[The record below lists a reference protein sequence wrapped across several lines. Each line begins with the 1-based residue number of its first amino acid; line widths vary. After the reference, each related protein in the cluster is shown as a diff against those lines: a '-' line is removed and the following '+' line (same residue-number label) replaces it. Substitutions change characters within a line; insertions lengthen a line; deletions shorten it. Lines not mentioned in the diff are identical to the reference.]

1 MIRTS
6 ILKHRFHNYRGFGQ
20 KIPLRYS
27 IGKIMKNILTR
38 IFDGEIKLKSFGAAS
53 RNIPLLIL
61 CGILWVVGCSSV
73 GKFLPSNSSVSTNET
88 PDAPIATAS
97 PVGRPLQLNQPRV
110 MKYADLQL
118 TVTKAIIARR
128 VADELPI
135 DNSKREVADITFS
148 VVNTLKDA
156 VRIESG
162 LWQLKL
168 GDGSVY
174 KQIYSDAFEPRDTKE
189 VKISFRVPAN
199 SQWNSAQLTLDEQDK
214 EPATLVLDGPMPPQ
228 QYPLNLATSG
238 SETTTKGGDSLTY
251 SIIKATLDM
260 DAFGKRAALGKR
272 YLNLT
277 VRVKDK
283 GAGGGGGYFLPEYF
297 RLLIDGTPN
306 APENTSD
313 SSLNSGGSADY
324 TMAYVVPANTNSVE
338 LEVGKPGVSEL
349 AKIPIDLKT
358 DNP

>member
-1 MIRTS
+1 
-6 ILKHRFHNYRGFGQ
+6 
-20 KIPLRYS
+20 
-27 IGKIMKNILTR
+27 MKNTLSHL
-38 IFDGEIKLKSFGAAS
+38 FSSEIKLKPCDTAS
-53 RNIPLLIL
+53 RNVPLLML
-61 CGILWVVGCSSV
+61 CCILWVVGCSNV
-73 GKFLPSNSSVSTNET
+73 GKFLPSNSSVSTNQT
-88 PDAPIATAS
+88 PDAPRATAS
-97 PVGRPLQLNQPRV
+97 PVERPLQLNQPHV
-110 MKYADLQL
+110 MKYADLQF
-118 TVTKAIIARR
+118 TVTKAVIASR

-135 DNSKREVADITFS
+135 DNSKPEVADITFS

-174 KQIYSDAFEPRDTKE
+174 KQPYSDAFEPRDTKE
-189 VKISFRVPAN
+189 LKISFRVPAN
-199 SQWNSAQLTLDEQDK
+199 SQWNGAQLTLDEQDK

-238 SETTTKGGDSLTY
+238 SETTTKAENLTY

-272 YLNLT
+272 YLILT
-277 VRVKDK
+277 VRIKDK
-283 GAGGGGGYFLPEYF
+283 GAGGGGGYFVPEYF
-297 RLLIDGTPN
+297 RLLIDGTQS
-306 APENTSD
+306 APENASD
-313 SSLNSGGSADY
+313 SNLNSGGSQDY
-324 TMAYVVPANTNSVE
+324 TMAYVIPANTNSVE